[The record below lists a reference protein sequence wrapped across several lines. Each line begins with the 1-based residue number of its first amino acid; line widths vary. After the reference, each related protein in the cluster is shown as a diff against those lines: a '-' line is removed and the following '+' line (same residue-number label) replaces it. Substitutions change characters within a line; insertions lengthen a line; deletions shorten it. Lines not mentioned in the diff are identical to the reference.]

1 MPRPP
6 KHRRVCAL
14 PKSRSFGPD
23 DCSGSEDT
31 AVSMGL
37 DEYETLRLID
47 LLGYTQDECAGQM
60 GVART
65 TVQAVYNCAR
75 KKLADMLVN
84 GKRLVIEG
92 GNYELCGIAQ
102 SCCGRG
108 AGGCRRRSC
117 QADDH
122 IIRRGDVP
130 MKFAVTYENGQVFQ
144 HFGHTEQ
151 FKVYETE
158 NGKIVSQKII
168 DADGAGHGALAGF
181 LKDNG
186 VDVLICG
193 GIGGGARSAL
203 AEAGIELYPG
213 ASGSADE
220 QAEAF
225 IRGELQYDPDT
236 QCSHHDH
243 EHHEG
248 HDGHCGGHCGH

>member
-1 MPRPP
+1 M
-6 KHRRVCAL
+6 
-14 PKSRSFGPD
+14 
-23 DCSGSEDT
+23 
-31 AVSMGL
+31 
-37 DEYETLRLID
+37 
-47 LLGYTQDECAGQM
+47 
-60 GVART
+60 
-65 TVQAVYNCAR
+65 
-75 KKLADMLVN
+75 KL
-84 GKRLVIEG
+84 
-92 GNYELCGIAQ
+92 
-102 SCCGRG
+102 
-108 AGGCRRRSC
+108 
-117 QADDH
+117 
-122 IIRRGDVP
+122 
-130 MKFAVTYENGQVFQ
+130 AVTYEDGQVFQ

-151 FKVYETE
+151 FKIYTVEE
-158 NGKIVSQKII
+158 GKITSAQVVDTNGS
-168 DADGAGHGALAGF
+168 GHGALAGF
-181 LKDNG
+181 LNANG